1 MQETAEIR
9 ERLFALRDEKNAVFA
24 AKLIPNLP
32 DESILGARTPALRK
46 LAKELAREGKGTR
59 FMEQLPHAYFEE
71 NSLHAF
77 LLGEIRDFSVC
88 MEQTER
94 FLPFVDNWATCDGMN
109 PPVFRKHRAKL
120 LDHVRRWLRADGT
133 YTVRFAV
140 GMLMAHFLD
149 EDFDPEFLQMVS
161 VIESDEYYVNMMRAW
176 YFATALA
183 KQWESA
189 LPYLE
194 DARLDRWTHNKTIQ
208 KARESFRITPAQKMY
223 LITLKK

>member
-9 ERLFALRDEKNAVFA
+9 ERLFALRDEKNAAFA

-32 DESILGARTPALRK
+32 GESILGARTPALRK
-46 LAKELAREGKGTR
+46 LAKELAREGKGAR

-77 LLGEIRDFSVC
+77 LLGEIRDFGVC

-109 PPVFRKHRAKL
+109 PPVFRKHRAEL

-176 YFATALA
+176 FFATALA